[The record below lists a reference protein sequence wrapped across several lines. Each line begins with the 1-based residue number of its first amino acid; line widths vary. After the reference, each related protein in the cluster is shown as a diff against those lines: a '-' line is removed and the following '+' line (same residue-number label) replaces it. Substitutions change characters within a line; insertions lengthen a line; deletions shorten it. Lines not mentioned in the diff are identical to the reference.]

1 MKTSPK
7 PARVRVAH
15 YLVGDS
21 PKFSSSSRK
30 PWSPSRS
37 RSAPLRADSPK
48 SSSSSRRPISP
59 DSRPAARTKQLARI
73 ISFKSISPAP
83 RRKLLAAA

>member
-30 PWSPSRS
+30 PWSPSRT
-37 RSAPLRADSPK
+37 PHRADSPK
-48 SSSSSRRPISP
+48 FSSSSRRPISP
-59 DSRPAARTKQLARI
+59 DSRTAARTKQLARI